1 MATIAAG
8 KIVPNAVAITEW
20 YSRVDGS
27 IESCGQASVAM
38 ALHVLKNTPATSAF
52 VTQLA
57 NETQAAHQTTD
68 WPHASTSPNNLKWLF
83 KQHGVTAIIHSGD
96 WQTALQAFAGVKPLV
111 LGVSNATA
119 FGGHDAHIDGH
130 YVCVFGL
137 NTNGTYA
144 VGDPNTP
151 EATTGALVSY
161 SAAQIHA
168 AQPFAVLVP
177 NESPLSSIPVIG
189 GALDAAVSPVN
200 QTILHVNGFSDI
212 VAVINA
218 DEHVSAPGASSLLDL
233 PGWVFGNMKAWLIRG
248 IVIGIGLLLILAVL
262 IQVIKQVDPD
272 FWQQMSPAG
281 QAQQVLGT
289 VGLGGGGGA
298 GAGDAGAAG
307 GAEGAG
313 AGAGIPVEAA
323 ALA

>member
-20 YSRVDGS
+20 YSRVDGT

-38 ALHVLKNTPATSAF
+38 ALHVLKDTPATSAF
-52 VTQLA
+52 VTSLA
-57 NETQAAHQTTD
+57 NETANAKQTTD

-83 KQHGVTAIIHSGD
+83 RQHGVTAIIHSGD

-151 EATTGALVSY
+151 ESTTGALVSY

-177 NESPLSSIPVIG
+177 NESPLSSIPLIG
-189 GALDAAVSPVN
+189 STLDAAVSPVN
-200 QTILHVNGFSDI
+200 QTILHVNGFDGI

-218 DEHVSAPGASSLLDL
+218 DEHVSAPGVSSLLDL

-262 IQVIKQVDPD
+262 IQVIKQTDPD
-272 FWQQMSPAG
+272 FWQSITPAG

-289 VGLGGGGGA
+289 LGMGGGSGGA
-298 GAGDAGAAG
+298 GAAEG
-307 GAEGAG
+307 GAEAG
-313 AGAGIPVEAA
+313 AGAGIPVEAV